1 MVFVKGKLFFSVRM
15 ILILILIQVVPG
27 GLGDGGVGTTWKSP
41 WEAIIQERCEEEVEG
56 WGHHWGG
63 QPEEIQG
70 SGI

>member
-1 MVFVKGKLFFSVRM
+1 MVFVKGKWILSVSM
-15 ILILILIQVVPG
+15 ILILIQVVPG
-27 GLGDGGVGTTWKSP
+27 ELGDGGVGTTWKSP

>member
-1 MVFVKGKLFFSVRM
+1 M
-15 ILILILIQVVPG
+15 ILTQVVPG
-27 GLGDGGVGTTWKSP
+27 ELGDGGVGTTWKSP

>member
-1 MVFVKGKLFFSVRM
+1 M
-15 ILILILIQVVPG
+15 ILILIQVVPG
-27 GLGDGGVGTTWKSP
+27 ELGDGGVGTTWKSP
-41 WEAIIQERCEEEVEG
+41 WEAIMQERCEEEVEG

>member
-1 MVFVKGKLFFSVRM
+1 MVFVKGKWILSVSM
-15 ILILILIQVVPG
+15 ILIQVVPG
-27 GLGDGGVGTTWKSP
+27 ELGDGGVGTTWKSP